1 MGRGTVRQAFLS
13 YSLARKTMMFWA
25 AGDLLW
31 QISFCAI
38 IKLVLRGNSVK
49 GLPVFSSHISE
60 VP

>member
-1 MGRGTVRQAFLS
+1 
-13 YSLARKTMMFWA
+13 MMFLV

-31 QISFCAI
+31 QISCAI
-38 IKLVLRGNSVK
+38 IKLVLRGYSVN